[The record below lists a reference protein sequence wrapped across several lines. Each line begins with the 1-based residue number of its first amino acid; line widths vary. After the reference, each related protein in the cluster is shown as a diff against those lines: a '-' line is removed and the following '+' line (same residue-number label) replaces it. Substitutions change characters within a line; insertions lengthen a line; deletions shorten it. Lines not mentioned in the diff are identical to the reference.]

1 MAVRRKRSISLPPD
15 LDARVEA
22 AAAEGIAASAWLAR
36 STEDRLLLA
45 DGLKAMA
52 EWQEEHGEFTAQ
64 ARRAARQ
71 QVARIAGRA
80 PLKSA

>member
-1 MAVRRKRSISLPPD
+1 

-22 AAAEGIAASAWLAR
+22 AAAAEGIAVSTWLAR
-36 STEDRLLLA
+36 SAEDRLLLA

-52 EWQEEHGEFTAQ
+52 EWQEEHGEFTAEE
-64 ARRAARQ
+64 RRAARR

-80 PLKSA
+80 RRKSA